1 MSIKWKIQQY
11 NREEEIEKSLSSNL
25 VSDDFIFYDYK
36 NNIDVTGLL
45 VRRADML
52 VIDKN
57 MKFWGLVEVETSN
70 HSFSN
75 HIFPQLLGL
84 NQLIETNNYR
94 LAEDVLKKY
103 EDLTH
108 AQRRLIKF
116 NRPFLFLVVDSD
128 FEMYKKICNSFC
140 SIISIQRFISTDFQ
154 FAYRFNVTLERMLQL
169 SFCYA
174 ILDTNV
180 ISISNPELINLKDN
194 VGDVYNFCIGED
206 VVISKSLGRSHE
218 RLLNHYPSVFAV
230 LRNESRI
237 TQGKYFV
244 KLVDDKSYV
253 LSKALF

>member
-11 NREEEIEKSLSSNL
+11 SREEEIEKSLSSNQ
-25 VSDDFIFYDYK
+25 VSEDFVFYDFK

-45 VRRADML
+45 VRRADMM

-57 MKFWGLVEVETSN
+57 LRFWGLVEVETSN

-84 NQLIETNNYR
+84 NQLIESNNYM
-94 LAEDVLKKY
+94 LAEDVIKKY
-103 EDLTH
+103 EHLSH

-128 FEMYKKICNSFC
+128 FDRYKNICSSFC

-154 FAYRFNVTLERMLQL
+154 FSYRFNVTQERMLEF

-194 VGDVYNFCIGED
+194 VGDVVNFCIGDD
-206 VVISKSLGRSHE
+206 VLETKSLGRSQE
-218 RLLNHYPSVFAV
+218 RLMNHYPAVFAV
-230 LRNESRI
+230 LRNDSSI
-237 TQGKYFV
+237 TYGKYFV
-244 KLVDDKSYV
+244 KFIVDKSYT
-253 LSKALF
+253 LSKTMF